1 MNNDKANVVFKFIRY
16 PEYIKPGARLL
27 FREGRTKGMGR
38 VTEIEPYDPRANLN
52 RWQSIKNRPKTVEN
66 GQKVAG
72 GIKLNKRGRSAVVRR
87 TSRKI
92 SFSPRKVTTNTSV
105 NNKKNQKKN
114 PPFNPEENI
123 IKEEEKIVQN
133 GVQPVDTPQIL
144 NGAKTVQNGAQPA
157 ETPRILNGTYVETP
171 RILNGAKIVQNG
183 DHPTENPKILI
194 GAQTSRIQNGAKIVQ
209 NGNHPIEIPQILNGA
224 PVETPQTLNG
234 ATFETPPK
242 LRIEGGVSETPPH
255 TNPEE
260 EVEEGSS
267 AGKFV
272 KIFFSKLKLFFQFL
286 FFCALLFILFD
297 EFLKPTLSELFW
309 GFLGDEFYQTLIFPT
324 PPSLQLLH

>member
-1 MNNDKANVVFKFIRY
+1 MV
-16 PEYIKPGARLL
+16 
-27 FREGRTKGMGR
+27 
-38 VTEIEPYDPRANLN
+38 
-52 RWQSIKNRPKTVEN
+52 Q
-66 GQKVAG
+66 
-72 GIKLNKRGRSAVVRR
+72 
-87 TSRKI
+87 
-92 SFSPRKVTTNTSV
+92 
-105 NNKKNQKKN
+105 
-114 PPFNPEENI
+114 
-123 IKEEEKIVQN
+123 EEKMVQN

-242 LRIEGGVSETPPH
+242 LRIEGVSETPPH
-255 TNPEE
+255 TNPEKEVTIKE
-260 EVEEGSS
+260 EENIVQNGVQPVETPQILNGAKIVQNGAQSAETPEVQEGST

-309 GFLGDEFYQTLIFPT
+309 GFLGDDFYQTLIFPT

>member
-1 MNNDKANVVFKFIRY
+1 M
-16 PEYIKPGARLL
+16 
-27 FREGRTKGMGR
+27 
-38 VTEIEPYDPRANLN
+38 
-52 RWQSIKNRPKTVEN
+52 
-66 GQKVAG
+66 
-72 GIKLNKRGRSAVVRR
+72 
-87 TSRKI
+87 
-92 SFSPRKVTTNTSV
+92 SFSPRKVTKNTSV

-114 PPFNPEENI
+114 PPFNPEEVI
-123 IKEEEKIVQN
+123 VKEEEKIVQN
-133 GVQPVDTPQIL
+133 GVQPVETPQIL

-157 ETPRILNGTYVETP
+157 ETPRILNGAFVETP

-183 DHPTENPKILI
+183 DRPIENPKILI
-194 GAQTSRIQNGAKIVQ
+194 GAQTSRIRNGAEIVQ

-242 LRIEGGVSETPPH
+242 LRIEGVSETPPN

-260 EVEEGSS
+260 EVTIKEEEKIVQNGVQPVEPPQILNGAKTVQNGAQPAETPRSS

-309 GFLGDEFYQTLIFPT
+309 GFLGDDFYQTLIFPT

>member
-1 MNNDKANVVFKFIRY
+1 V
-16 PEYIKPGARLL
+16 
-27 FREGRTKGMGR
+27 
-38 VTEIEPYDPRANLN
+38 
-52 RWQSIKNRPKTVEN
+52 VEN

-72 GIKLNKRGRSAVVRR
+72 GTKLNKRGRSAVVRR

-114 PPFNPEENI
+114 PPFNPEEDI

-133 GVQPVDTPQIL
+133 GVQPVETPQIL

-157 ETPRILNGTYVETP
+157 ETPHILNGAIIVQNGAHPIETPQILNGAPVETP
-171 RILNGAKIVQNG
+171 RIQNGAKIVQNG
-183 DHPTENPKILI
+183 DHPIETPQILN
-194 GAQTSRIQNGAKIVQ
+194 GAPVETPRIQNGAKIVQ
-209 NGNHPIEIPQILNGA
+209 NGNHPIETPQILNGA
-224 PVETPQTLNG
+224 PVETPRIQNG
-234 ATFETPPK
+234 ATFETPRK
-242 LRIEGGVSETPPH
+242 TRIEGVSETPPH

-260 EVEEGSS
+260 VQEGST
-267 AGKFV
+267 AGNFV

-286 FFCALLFILFD
+286 FLCALLFILFD

-309 GFLGDEFYQTLIFPT
+309 GFLGDEFYQTLVFPT

>member
-1 MNNDKANVVFKFIRY
+1 M
-16 PEYIKPGARLL
+16 
-27 FREGRTKGMGR
+27 
-38 VTEIEPYDPRANLN
+38 
-52 RWQSIKNRPKTVEN
+52 
-66 GQKVAG
+66 
-72 GIKLNKRGRSAVVRR
+72 
-87 TSRKI
+87 

-105 NNKKNQKKN
+105 NIKKNQKKN
-114 PPFNPEENI
+114 LPFNSEKDI

-133 GVQPVDTPQIL
+133 GVQPVETPQIL

-157 ETPRILNGTYVETP
+157 ETPRILNGAYVETP

-183 DHPTENPKILI
+183 DHPIENPKILI
-194 GAQTSRIQNGAKIVQ
+194 GAQTSRIRNGAKIVQ

-224 PVETPQTLNG
+224 PVEIPRIQNG
-234 ATFETPPK
+234 ATFETPRKP
-242 LRIEGGVSETPPH
+242 RIEGVSETPPH
-255 TNPEE
+255 TTNPEE
-260 EVEEGSS
+260 VQEGSS

>member
-1 MNNDKANVVFKFIRY
+1 M
-16 PEYIKPGARLL
+16 
-27 FREGRTKGMGR
+27 
-38 VTEIEPYDPRANLN
+38 
-52 RWQSIKNRPKTVEN
+52 
-66 GQKVAG
+66 
-72 GIKLNKRGRSAVVRR
+72 
-87 TSRKI
+87 
-92 SFSPRKVTTNTSV
+92 SFSPRKVTKNTSV

-123 IKEEEKIVQN
+123 IKEEKKIVQN
-133 GVQPVDTPQIL
+133 GVQPVETPQIL
-144 NGAKTVQNGAQPA
+144 NGAKIVQNGAQPA
-157 ETPRILNGTYVETP
+157 ETPRILNGTFVETP
-171 RILNGAKIVQNG
+171 RILNG
-183 DHPTENPKILI
+183 DHPIENPKILI

-242 LRIEGGVSETPPH
+242 LRIEGVSETPPH

-260 EVEEGSS
+260 VQEGSS

-309 GFLGDEFYQTLIFPT
+309 GFLGDDFYQTLIFPT

>member
-1 MNNDKANVVFKFIRY
+1 M
-16 PEYIKPGARLL
+16 
-27 FREGRTKGMGR
+27 
-38 VTEIEPYDPRANLN
+38 
-52 RWQSIKNRPKTVEN
+52 
-66 GQKVAG
+66 
-72 GIKLNKRGRSAVVRR
+72 
-87 TSRKI
+87 

-105 NNKKNQKKN
+105 NIKKNQKKN
-114 PPFNPEENI
+114 PPFNSEKDI

-133 GVQPVDTPQIL
+133 GVQPVETPQIL
-144 NGAKTVQNGAQPA
+144 NGAKTVQNGEKPA
-157 ETPRILNGTYVETP
+157 ETPQILTEAYVETP

-183 DHPTENPKILI
+183 DHPIENPKILI
-194 GAQTSRIQNGAKIVQ
+194 GAQTSRIRNGAKIVQ
-209 NGNHPIEIPQILNGA
+209 NGNHPIEIPQILNGV
-224 PVETPQTLNG
+224 PVEIPRIQNG
-234 ATFETPPK
+234 ATFETPRK
-242 LRIEGGVSETPPH
+242 LRIEGASETPPH

-260 EVEEGSS
+260 VQEGSS